1 MRLGEVDVETRPVDR
16 YLENLQGERDGA
28 ALYDAVAASESN
40 PKLAEVYRRLA
51 ATERKHAEVWAE
63 KLRVAG
69 VAAPEFRPSPR
80 TRILGWLARRWGARF
95 VLPSIFALE
104 QADRD
109 KYDGQPDARAAGM
122 PADEHSHARLLKHIQ
137 RTGGGMPGSDVA
149 RLEGRHRTAG
159 GNALRAAVLGAN
171 DGLVSNLALV
181 MGVAGA
187 NLSGRT
193 ILITGIAG
201 LLAGAFSMA
210 LGEWLSV
217 QSSRELYEHQI
228 RTEADE
234 IEAMPEEEAE
244 ELALIYQARGMGERE
259 SGVLARRIIA
269 DPRAALDVMAREELG
284 VDPAELGGSP
294 WVAAL
299 TSLTLFALGAAI
311 PVLPFL
317 LASGQTAVVA
327 SVVVSGLALFG
338 LGAGVTLFT
347 ARPPVRSGLRQ
358 VLFGLAAAAGT
369 YAIGRLI
376 GVTIS
381 G

>member
-1 MRLGEVDVETRPVDR
+1 MEAEAVQR
-16 YLENLQGERDGA
+16 YLENWKGEQDGA
-28 ALYDAVAASESN
+28 ALYDAVASCESN

-51 ATERKHAEVWAE
+51 ATERHHAEVWEE

-69 VAAPEFRPSPR
+69 VTTPKFRPSTR
-80 TRILGWLARRWGARF
+80 TRILTWLARRGGARF

-109 KYDGQPDARAAGM
+109 KYDAQPDARAAGM
-122 PADEHSHARLLKHIQ
+122 PRDEHSHARLLGHIQ
-137 RTGGGMPGSDVA
+137 RSGGGMPGADVA

-187 NLSGRT
+187 NLSPQI

-201 LLAGAFSMA
+201 LLAGSFSMA

-228 RTEADE
+228 RTEAAE
-234 IEAMPEEEAE
+234 IEASPEEEAE
-244 ELALIYQARGMGERE
+244 ELALIYQARGMDVQQSE
-259 SGVLARRIIA
+259 VLARRIMT
-269 DPRAALDVMAREELG
+269 DPREALDVMAREELG
-284 VDPAELGGSP
+284 INPSEMGGSP
-294 WVAAL
+294 WVAAF
-299 TSLTLFALGAAI
+299 TSFALFATGAFI

-317 LASGQTAVVA
+317 FTSGTTAVG
-327 SVVVSGLALFG
+327 VSLVLSALGLFG
-338 LGAGVTLFT
+338 LGAGITLFT
-347 ARPPVRSGLRQ
+347 ARSPLRSGLRS
-358 VLFGLAAAAGT
+358 VVFGLAAAGGT

-376 GVTIS
+376 GVTVT
-381 G
+381 